1 MRLHVRV
8 LAAGTRVRVRHPG
21 TGERGTWRIVGRVV
35 GSGLD
40 DPAYDVRHERTG
52 RPRVF
57 RRSHLRLAR
66 SAAGERG

>member
-1 MRLHVRV
+1 MRLRVRV

-21 TGERGTWRIVGRVV
+21 TGERGTWRVVGRVV
-35 GSGLD
+35 GSGLA

-57 RRSHLRLAR
+57 RRSHLRLVR